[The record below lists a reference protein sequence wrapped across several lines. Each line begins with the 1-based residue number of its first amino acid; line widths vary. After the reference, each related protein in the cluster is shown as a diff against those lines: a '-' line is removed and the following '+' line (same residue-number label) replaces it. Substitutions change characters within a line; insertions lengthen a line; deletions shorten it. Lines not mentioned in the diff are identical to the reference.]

1 MPTPE
6 LSIGGLSP
14 MSTVDWPGQ
23 LVATVFLRGCPWNC
37 SYCHN
42 PHLLGA
48 ADEASDGEQPTW
60 TDVLSF
66 LHTRR
71 GLLDGVVFSGGEPTC
86 QSALPA
92 AAAAARVLG
101 FKVGLHSSGP
111 LPDRF
116 EAMIEHADW
125 VGFDVKAPFASY
137 ERVTRV
143 PGSGIPARKS
153 LRHLL
158 CSGVDYE
165 VRTTVHSELLKPE
178 DLIDLARDLQAEG
191 VRRWVVQSCR
201 TLGTRPGLPEP
212 IRLDEAAL
220 RMLIGEAI
228 CEFELRT

>member
-6 LSIGGLSP
+6 LSIGGLSQ

-23 LVATVFLRGCPWNC
+23 LVATVFMRGCPWNC

-48 ADEASDGEQPTW
+48 YQANRGEQLAW
-60 TDVLSF
+60 SDVLAL

-71 GLLDGVVFSGGEPTC
+71 GLLDGVIFSGGEPTC

-92 AAAAARVLG
+92 AAAAVRALG
-101 FKVGLHSSGP
+101 FKVGLHSGGP

-116 EAMIEHADW
+116 SAMIEHVDW
-125 VGFDVKAPFASY
+125 VGFDVKAPFARY

-143 PGSGIPARKS
+143 PGSGIPALKS
-153 LRHLL
+153 LRHLV

-165 VRTTVHSELLKPE
+165 VRTTVHPGLLTPEELVE
-178 DLIDLARDLQAEG
+178 LAWDLQAEG
-191 VRRWVVQSCR
+191 VRRWVVQPCR
-201 TLGTRPGLPEP
+201 TQGARPGLPEP
-212 IRLDEAAL
+212 SRLDEATL
-220 RMLIGEAI
+220 RVLIGEAI
-228 CEFELRT
+228 QQLEFRT